1 MMQVS
6 EIAKALHLEVVAG
19 AEGQKREVTGG
30 FTGDLLSLV
39 MAHAKEGDIWM
50 TVQGHENA
58 LAVATLVGI
67 SAIVLTQGIKAN
79 EMMCERANELN
90 IPILSTTQGSYEM
103 CVAIEK
109 LLSA

>member
-1 MMQVS
+1 MQVS
-6 EIAKALHLEVVAG
+6 EIVNVLQLEVVAG
-19 AEGQKREVTGG
+19 SEGLTREVTGG

-58 LAVATLVGI
+58 LAVATLAGI
-67 SAIVLTQGIKAN
+67 SAIVLTQGIKPN
-79 EMMCERANELN
+79 EVMGQRANELN
-90 IPILSTTQGSYEM
+90 IPILLTTLGSYEM

-109 LLSA
+109 LLRV